1 MNKQHEQIEA
11 PHELDILRAINRG
24 EQKIADVD
32 WQSYLSHLVM
42 LIHLMKEFSPIG
54 VVWTFLNEIDD
65 FTKRMDILGRWQD
78 LAPKCFP
85 SKEAADAFISDMACL
100 VRINIRLPCTDNSA
114 RSTNT

>member
-1 MNKQHEQIEA
+1 MNKQPEQIED

-42 LIHLMKEFSPIG
+42 LIHLMKEISPIG

-65 FTKRMDILGRWQD
+65 LTKRMNILGDYIAGDKHVGAHIDNVASNAIGAQ
-78 LAPKCFP
+78 
-85 SKEAADAFISDMACL
+85 
-100 VRINIRLPCTDNSA
+100 INKN
-114 RSTNT
+114 